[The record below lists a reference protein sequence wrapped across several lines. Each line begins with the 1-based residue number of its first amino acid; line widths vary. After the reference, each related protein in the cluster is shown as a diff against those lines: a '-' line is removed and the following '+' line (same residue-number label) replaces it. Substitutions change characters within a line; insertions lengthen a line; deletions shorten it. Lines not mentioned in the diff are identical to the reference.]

1 MRRGDGISGLLAIAG
16 VSAFLAAFAAR
27 LAYRLLE
34 EERHRVETYV

>member
-1 MRRGDGISGLLAIAG
+1 MRRGEVIIGLLAIAG

-34 EERHRVETYV
+34 EEKRVEAYV